1 MRLGGKREKSV
12 TIVTCVGDGKMV
24 PWVLSWSL
32 HPSALVWVCVH
43 VCVCVVKVSSMT
55 PVTSAP
61 LGSFFSSASPAVP
74 GSPPCCPHTPAHT
87 QGLLGDDPTTT
98 SCCKD
103 PVCSLLTLPR
113 SGSCVTPEAPASTL
127 SISLLVCLPPRRA
140 QAL

>member
-12 TIVTCVGDGKMV
+12 NIVTSVGDGKMV

-61 LGSFFSSASPAVP
+61 LGLFFPLLPQLSL
-74 GSPPCCPHTPAHT
+74 AHPLAALT
-87 QGLLGDDPTTT
+87 G
-98 SCCKD
+98 
-103 PVCSLLTLPR
+103 LLTLR
-113 SGSCVTPEAPASTL
+113 ASREMTRQRPAAVNTL
-127 SISLLVCLPPRRA
+127 RA
-140 QAL
+140 HC